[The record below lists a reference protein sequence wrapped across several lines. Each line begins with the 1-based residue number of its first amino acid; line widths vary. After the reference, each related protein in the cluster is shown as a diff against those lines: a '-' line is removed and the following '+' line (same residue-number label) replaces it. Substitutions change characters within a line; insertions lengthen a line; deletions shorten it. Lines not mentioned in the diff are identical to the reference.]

1 MSGLSASESFKR
13 TRPRP
18 VTAKAC
24 KSSYP
29 ADMVTITHRIDEEL
43 KQLLDRYCEEHG
55 LKVQAVVQEAIAQWL
70 EDAEDLAL
78 VEERRGGPWVAW
90 EEVRDEI

>member
-1 MSGLSASESFKR
+1 VAWLASPVASEYLQMIAFR
-13 TRPRP
+13 DILHT
-18 VTAKAC
+18 
-24 KSSYP
+24 
-29 ADMVTITHRIDEEL
+29 MVTITHRIDEEL

-70 EDAEDLAL
+70 EDSEDLAL
-78 VEERRGGPWVAW
+78 VEQRRRGPWIAW

>member
-1 MSGLSASESFKR
+1 
-13 TRPRP
+13 
-18 VTAKAC
+18 
-24 KSSYP
+24 
-29 ADMVTITHRIDEEL
+29 MVTITHRIDEEL

-78 VEERRGGPWVAW
+78 AEERRRGPWVAW

>member
-1 MSGLSASESFKR
+1 MIAFRDILH
-13 TRPRP
+13 T
-18 VTAKAC
+18 
-24 KSSYP
+24 
-29 ADMVTITHRIDEEL
+29 MVTITHRIDEEL

-70 EDAEDLAL
+70 EDSEDLAL
-78 VEERRGGPWVAW
+78 VEQRRRGPWIAW